1 MRPARA
7 RLSRLPTKT
16 AGPAMGVP
24 VGCLGLVMHSRGDDI
39 KAVAHA
45 VSAKKPPHD
54 GKDRE
59 RLAFQLEP

>member
-1 MRPARA
+1 MGSGNGQGAEETGA
-7 RLSRLPTKT
+7 SEVLS
-16 AGPAMGVP
+16 GVP

-59 RLAFQLEP
+59 RLAFQLEQ

>member
-1 MRPARA
+1 
-7 RLSRLPTKT
+7 
-16 AGPAMGVP
+16 MGVP